1 MGECEIG
8 HVRSSGDR
16 PGTCRRPRPV
26 PGPPSHEGGPT
37 PTLASLQTSDAPCVL
52 ADHKGVVLAIN
63 PAFEQVYGWCEAEL
77 VGTPSDQSSPH
88 G

>member
-1 MGECEIG
+1 MPTA
-8 HVRSSGDR
+8 VLSV
-16 PGTCRRPRPV
+16 PPRTMAE
-26 PGPPSHEGGPT
+26 HPT
-37 PTLASLQTSDAPCVL
+37 TIASLQNSDAPFVL

-63 PAFEQVYGWCEAEL
+63 PAFEQVYGWSEAEL

>member
-8 HVRSSGDR
+8 QVRSSADR
-16 PGTCRRPRPV
+16 PGTCRLPRP
-26 PGPPSHEGGPT
+26 GPT
-37 PTLASLQTSDAPCVL
+37 PTLASLQTSDAPFVL

-63 PAFEQVYGWCEAEL
+63 PAFEQVYGWSEAEL